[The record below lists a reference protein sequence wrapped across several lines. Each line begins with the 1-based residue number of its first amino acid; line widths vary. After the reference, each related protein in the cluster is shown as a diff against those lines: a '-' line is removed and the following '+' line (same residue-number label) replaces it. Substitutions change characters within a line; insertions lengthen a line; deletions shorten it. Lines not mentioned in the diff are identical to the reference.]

1 MLATPLATI
10 GRLAAFAATGGAL
23 LALCRPL
30 PAAEPGHAALACPA
44 PTALARP
51 APAAALGAPLIC
63 FPLEVADEALLPFER
78 GSQAKP
84 TVAVAELPVALAQL
98 LAAHPDPLLHMEA
111 LRRTALC
118 LGDDAVA
125 APSSCAAAQ
134 PTHFARL
141 LAALEAAVVAA
152 ELLPADD
159 PAAPARRA
167 LAWFDLGYAREVGA
181 TMGLTGERGGSCLA
195 KACRLQP
202 DAPLLRFGTAMVAF
216 QEERIERAVDGTG
229 APISAGDWRD
239 HLRHAMVG
247 TPSPLLA
254 RNLVSTFGAFLNHS
268 TFEALR
274 AAVASGIDSRDR

>member
-1 MLATPLATI
+1 MLATPFATI
-10 GRLAAFAATGGAL
+10 RRLAACAATGGAL
-23 LALCRPL
+23 LALCHPL

-44 PTALARP
+44 PAALAAPP
-51 APAAALGAPLIC
+51 ASLGAPLIC
-63 FPLEVADEALLPFER
+63 FPLEVADEALLPFEP
-78 GSQAKP
+78 GSETRP
-84 TVAVAELPVALAQL
+84 TVAPAELPAALATL
-98 LAAHPDPLLHMEA
+98 FAAHADPLLHMEA
-111 LRRTALC
+111 LRRTVMTLTH
-118 LGDDAVA
+118 DPVA
-125 APSSCAAAQ
+125 QPSSRAAAQ

-167 LAWFDLGYAREVGA
+167 LAWFDLGYARETGA
-181 TMGLTGERGGSCLA
+181 TMGLTRERGGGCLA

-202 DAPLLRFGTAMVAF
+202 DAPLLRFGTALVAF

-247 TPSPLLA
+247 TPSPLLT
-254 RNLVSTFGAFLNHS
+254 RNLLSTFGAFLDHR

-274 AAVASGIDSRDR
+274 AAVAGGADSRDR